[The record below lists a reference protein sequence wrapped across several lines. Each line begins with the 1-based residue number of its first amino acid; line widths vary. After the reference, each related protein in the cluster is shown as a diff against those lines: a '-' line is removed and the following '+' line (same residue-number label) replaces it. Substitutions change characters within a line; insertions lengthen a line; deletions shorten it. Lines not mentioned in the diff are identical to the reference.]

1 MNKTYKLAIVGA
13 TGLVG
18 RTALKVLEEKNLPIS
33 NYVFFASS
41 NSAGKE
47 IVFQNKKYIV
57 RELNEHSFDDGF
69 ELDIEEVKKDI
80 DELVG
85 QDGVTFSGG
94 DPFYQVEACLEL
106 AKYIKS
112 KKLNIWCY
120 TGFTYES
127 LMSLSNKNPK
137 IKEFIKTI
145 DVLIDGPFLL
155 EQKSL
160 DCTFRGSKNQRIIDT
175 KESLKQKKVCLVE
188 KYYQEK
194 KKNNNK
200 RGLYV

>member
-1 MNKTYKLAIVGA
+1 MKIRLATPVIMQDSIVDGEGIRA
-13 TGLVG
+13 VIWTQGCAHKCPG
-18 RTALKVLEEKNLPIS
+18 CHNPQT
-33 NYVFFASS
+33 
-41 NSAGKE
+41 
-47 IVFQNKKYIV
+47 
-57 RELNEHSFDDGF
+57 HSFDDGF
-69 ELDIEEVKKDI
+69 ELDIEEVKKEI

-85 QDGVTFSGG
+85 QDGITFSGG

-127 LMSLSNKNPK
+127 LISLSKNNPK

-145 DVLIDGPFLL
+145 DVLIDGPFIL

-160 DCTFRGSKNQRIIDT
+160 DCAFRGSKNQRIIDT

-194 KKNNNK
+194 KKNNK
-200 RGLYV
+200 RERLYV

>member
-1 MNKTYKLAIVGA
+1 MKIRLATPAIQEDSIVDGEGIRA
-13 TGLVG
+13 VIWTQGCAHKCPG
-18 RTALKVLEEKNLPIS
+18 CHNPQT
-33 NYVFFASS
+33 
-41 NSAGKE
+41 
-47 IVFQNKKYIV
+47 
-57 RELNEHSFDDGF
+57 HSFDDGF
-69 ELDIEEVKKDI
+69 ELDIEEVKEKI
-80 DELVG
+80 DKLVG
-85 QDGVTFSGG
+85 QDGITFSGG

-106 AKYIKS
+106 AKYIKT

-127 LMSLSNKNPK
+127 LISLSKNNPN
-137 IKEFIKTI
+137 IKEFIKAI

-160 DCTFRGSKNQRIIDT
+160 DCAFRGSKNQRIIDT

-194 KKNNNK
+194 KKNNK
-200 RGLYV
+200 GRGLYV

>member
-1 MNKTYKLAIVGA
+1 MKIRLATPVIMQDSIVDGEGIRA
-13 TGLVG
+13 VIWTQGCAHKCPG
-18 RTALKVLEEKNLPIS
+18 CHNPQT
-33 NYVFFASS
+33 
-41 NSAGKE
+41 
-47 IVFQNKKYIV
+47 
-57 RELNEHSFDDGF
+57 HSFDDGF
-69 ELDIEEVKKDI
+69 ELDIEEVKEEI

-112 KKLNIWCY
+112 KKLNVWCY

-127 LMSLSNKNPK
+127 LISLSKNNPK

-160 DCTFRGSKNQRIIDT
+160 DCAFRGSKNQRIIDT

-194 KKNNNK
+194 KKNNK
-200 RGLYV
+200 GRGLYV